1 LIQIQNTHAK
11 LFLSV
16 FSLLLLIIVAVT
28 YTPGSFQKV
37 LAASDTTMAAAGDW
51 GCSDNTE
58 KTVQNVRNLNPK
70 LLLALGDFSY
80 DKTST
85 CWLSV
90 MKPIESITKISIGNH
105 EDSDTLLN
113 SYLNQFSLS
122 KQYYSFDTNNVHV
135 LIMSTEE
142 EFEPNS
148 DQYNFVV
155 NDLRNAANNPDIK
168 WIVVNMHNPFY
179 SSPNECEASGCEGDK
194 DFRESFHPLFDK
206 YGVDL
211 VLEGHVHNYQRSF
224 PLAFNQQKSGEPIV
238 TSASKTDYNN
248 PSGAIFAI
256 VGTGGVN
263 LHGLSDKAPFMAF
276 QQDSKFGVLYMHFSD
291 DKIDAKFVTNEG
303 ETLDHFTISKT
314 TKKKIIER
322 ISDNIPSD
330 TKTETVSYKDEAKAK
345 PVIEKDQNG
354 KPAITFK
361 LDEGAA
367 AVSDKTKP
375 KTNEV
380 VVKDKTKPKTDEV
393 VVKDKTK
400 PKTDEVVVKDKT
412 KPKTDE
418 LKVQEDKPAITF
430 KLDEGAAAVSDKTK
444 PKTDEVVVKDKTKP
458 KTDELKVQEDKPAI
472 TFKLDEGAA
481 AVSDKT
487 KPKTDELKVQEDKSV
502 MTTKLSNDS
511 PKEDKSMPISDE
523 QIDQADNN
531 NKPAMTTKL
540 SNDPPTD
547 DKQIS
552 QNGQDKSESS
562 DQGKPANNNPAVGG
576 ISQHIGNTDQSDNDE
591 FVDTDTD
598 TGRNINT
605 NEKDPFAPLN

>member
-11 LFLSV
+11 LFFSV
-16 FSLLLLIIVAVT
+16 FSLLLLVIVTVT
-28 YTPGSFQKV
+28 YTPASSQKV
-37 LAASDTTMAAAGDW
+37 LAASGTTMAAAGDW

-113 SYLNQFSLS
+113 SYLNQFRLS

-168 WIVVNMHNPFY
+168 WIIVNMHNPFY

-276 QQDSKFGVLYMHFSD
+276 QQDSKFGVLYMHFSN

-303 ETLDHFTISKT
+303 ETLDHFSISKT
-314 TKKKIIER
+314 AKKKIIER
-322 ISDNIPSD
+322 ISDNIVTDSNVKVVSD
-330 TKTETVSYKDEAKAK
+330 EKKSKAK
-345 PVIEKDQNG
+345 PVIETDQNG
-354 KPAITFK
+354 KPTITFK
-361 LDEGAA
+361 DEN
-367 AVSDKTKP
+367 AVTDKTKTMTDEKVQEDKP
-375 KTNEV
+375 AVTFKDENAVT
-380 VVKDKTKPKTDEV
+380 DKTKTMTDEKV
-393 VVKDKTK
+393 QEDKPAVTFKDENSAALADKTE
-400 PKTDEVVVKDKT
+400 PE
-412 KPKTDE
+412 TDE
-418 LKVQEDKPAITF
+418 LKVQEDKPVI
-430 KLDEGAAAVSDKTK
+430 
-444 PKTDEVVVKDKTKP
+444 
-458 KTDELKVQEDKPAI
+458 
-472 TFKLDEGAA
+472 
-481 AVSDKT
+481 
-487 KPKTDELKVQEDKSV
+487 
-502 MTTKLSNDS
+502 TTKLSNDL
-511 PKEDKSMPISDE
+511 PKDDKSMLVSKEKIE
-523 QIDQADNN
+523 QADSNN
-531 NKPAMTTKL
+531 NKPAITTKP

-547 DKQIS
+547 DKPIS
-552 QNGQDKSESS
+552 QNSKDKSESS
-562 DQGKPANNNPAVGG
+562 DQGRATNDEPPVGG
-576 ISQHIGNTDQSDNDE
+576 FDQQLGNTDQSDNNE
-591 FVDTDTD
+591 FVDPDTD
-598 TGRNINT
+598 TGTNINT
-605 NEKDPFAPLN
+605 NEKDPFAPLK

>member
-1 LIQIQNTHAK
+1 
-11 LFLSV
+11 
-16 FSLLLLIIVAVT
+16 
-28 YTPGSFQKV
+28 
-37 LAASDTTMAAAGDW
+37 
-51 GCSDNTE
+51 
-58 KTVQNVRNLNPK
+58 
-70 LLLALGDFSY
+70 
-80 DKTST
+80 
-85 CWLSV
+85 

-113 SYLNQFSLS
+113 SYLNQFRIS

-303 ETLDHFTISKT
+303 ETLDHFSISKT

-367 AVSDKTKP
+367 AVSDKT
-375 KTNEV
+375 E
-380 VVKDKTKPKTDEV
+380 
-393 VVKDKTK
+393 

-430 KLDEGAAAVSDKTK
+430 KLDEGAAAVSDKTE

-458 KTDELKVQEDKPAI
+458 KTDELKVQEDKPA
-472 TFKLDEGAA
+472 
-481 AVSDKT
+481 
-487 KPKTDELKVQEDKSV
+487 

-511 PKEDKSMPISDE
+511 PKEDKSMLISDE

-562 DQGKPANNNPAVGG
+562 DQGKPTNNNPAVGG

-598 TGRNINT
+598 TGTNINT

>member
-1 LIQIQNTHAK
+1 M
-11 LFLSV
+11 
-16 FSLLLLIIVAVT
+16 LLVIVTVT
-28 YTPGSFQKV
+28 YTPASFQKV
-37 LAASDTTMAAAGDW
+37 LAASGTTMAAAGDW

-113 SYLNQFSLS
+113 SYLNQFRLS

-168 WIVVNMHNPFY
+168 WIIVNMHNPFY

-276 QQDSKFGVLYMHFSD
+276 QQDSKFGVLYMHFSN

-303 ETLDHFTISKT
+303 ETLDHFSISKT
-314 TKKKIIER
+314 AKKKIIER
-322 ISDNIPSD
+322 ISDNIVTDSNVKVVSD
-330 TKTETVSYKDEAKAK
+330 EKKSKAK
-345 PVIEKDQNG
+345 PVIETDQNG
-354 KPAITFK
+354 KPTITFK
-361 LDEGAA
+361 DEN
-367 AVSDKTKP
+367 AVTDKTK
-375 KTNEV
+375 TM
-380 VVKDKTKPKTDEV
+380 TDE
-393 VVKDKTK
+393 
-400 PKTDEVVVKDKT
+400 
-412 KPKTDE
+412 
-418 LKVQEDKPAITF
+418 KVQEDKPAVTF
-430 KLDEGAAAVSDKTK
+430 KDENAVTDKTK
-444 PKTDEVVVKDKTKP
+444 TMTDE
-458 KTDELKVQEDKPAI
+458 KVQEDKPAV
-472 TFKLDEGAA
+472 TFKDEN
-481 AVSDKT
+481 AVTDKT
-487 KPKTDELKVQEDKSV
+487 KTMTDEKVQEDKPAV
-502 MTTKLSNDS
+502 TFKDENAVTDKTKTMTDEKVQ
-511 PKEDKSMPISDE
+511 EDK
-523 QIDQADNN
+523 
-531 NKPAMTTKL
+531 
-540 SNDPPTD
+540 
-547 DKQIS
+547 
-552 QNGQDKSESS
+552 
-562 DQGKPANNNPAVGG
+562 PAVTFKDEN
-576 ISQHIGNTDQSDNDE
+576 SAALADKTEPETDE
-591 FVDTDTD
+591 
-598 TGRNINT
+598 
-605 NEKDPFAPLN
+605 

>member
-1 LIQIQNTHAK
+1 MIQIQNTHAK

-16 FSLLLLIIVAVT
+16 FSLLLLVIVTVT
-28 YTPGSFQKV
+28 YTPASFQKV

-113 SYLNQFSLS
+113 SYLNQFRLS

-142 EFEPNS
+142 ESEPNS
-148 DQYNFVV
+148 DQYNFAV

-179 SSPNECEASGCEGDK
+179 SSPNECKASGCEGDK

-276 QQDSKFGVLYMHFSD
+276 QQDSKFGVLYIHFSD

-303 ETLDHFTISKT
+303 KTLDHFSISKT
-314 TKKKIIER
+314 AKKKIIER

-330 TKTETVSYKDEAKAK
+330 TKTEVVSYKDEAKAK

-367 AVSDKTKP
+367 AVSDKT
-375 KTNEV
+375 E
-380 VVKDKTKPKTDEV
+380 PKTDEV
-393 VVKDKTK
+393 VVKDKTE

-412 KPKTDE
+412 EPKTDE
-418 LKVQEDKPAITF
+418 LKVQEDKPAIT
-430 KLDEGAAAVSDKTK
+430 S
-444 PKTDEVVVKDKTKP
+444 
-458 KTDELKVQEDKPAI
+458 
-472 TFKLDEGAA
+472 
-481 AVSDKT
+481 
-487 KPKTDELKVQEDKSV
+487 
-502 MTTKLSNDS
+502 KLSNDS
-511 PKEDKSMPISDE
+511 PKEDKSMLISDE
-523 QIDQADNN
+523 QIEQADNN

-562 DQGKPANNNPAVGG
+562 DQGKPTNTNSAVGG

-598 TGRNINT
+598 TGTNINT
-605 NEKDPFAPLN
+605 NEKDPFSSLN

>member
-1 LIQIQNTHAK
+1 MIQIQNTHAK

-16 FSLLLLIIVAVT
+16 FSLLLLVIVTVT
-28 YTPGSFQKV
+28 YTPASFQKV
-37 LAASDTTMAAAGDW
+37 FAASDTTMAAAGDW

-113 SYLNQFSLS
+113 SYLNQFRLS

-142 EFEPNS
+142 ESEPNS

-179 SSPNECEASGCEGDK
+179 SSPNECKASGCEGDK

-224 PLAFNQQKSGEPIV
+224 PLAFNQQKSGEPVV

-276 QQDSKFGVLYMHFSD
+276 QQDSKFGVLYIHFSD

-303 ETLDHFTISKT
+303 ETLDHFSISKT
-314 TKKKIIER
+314 AKKKIIER

-330 TKTETVSYKDEAKAK
+330 TKTEVVSYKDEAKAK

-367 AVSDKTKP
+367 AVSDKT
-375 KTNEV
+375 E
-380 VVKDKTKPKTDEV
+380 
-393 VVKDKTK
+393 

-418 LKVQEDKPAITF
+418 LKVQKDKPAITF
-430 KLDEGAAAVSDKTK
+430 KLDEGAAAISDKT
-444 PKTDEVVVKDKTKP
+444 E
-458 KTDELKVQEDKPAI
+458 
-472 TFKLDEGAA
+472 
-481 AVSDKT
+481 
-487 KPKTDELKVQEDKSV
+487 PKTDELKVQEDKSV

-511 PKEDKSMPISDE
+511 PKMDKSMPISDE

-562 DQGKPANNNPAVGG
+562 DQGKPTNNNPAVGG
-576 ISQHIGNTDQSDNDE
+576 INQHIGNTDQSDNDE

-598 TGRNINT
+598 TGTNINT
-605 NEKDPFAPLN
+605 NEKDPFASLK

>member
-1 LIQIQNTHAK
+1 MIQIQNTHAK
-11 LFLSV
+11 LFLPV
-16 FSLLLLIIVAVT
+16 FSLLLLVIVTVT
-28 YTPGSFQKV
+28 YTPASFQKV

-113 SYLNQFSLS
+113 SYLNQFRLS

-142 EFEPNS
+142 ESEPNS
-148 DQYNFVV
+148 DQYNFAV

-179 SSPNECEASGCEGDK
+179 SSPNECKASGCEGDK

-276 QQDSKFGVLYMHFSD
+276 QQDSKFGVLYIHFSD

-303 ETLDHFTISKT
+303 ETLDHFSISKT
-314 TKKKIIER
+314 AKKKIIER

-330 TKTETVSYKDEAKAK
+330 TKTEVVSYKDEAKAK

-367 AVSDKTKP
+367 AVSDKT
-375 KTNEV
+375 E
-380 VVKDKTKPKTDEV
+380 PKTDEV
-393 VVKDKTK
+393 VVKDKTE

-412 KPKTDE
+412 EPKTDE
-418 LKVQEDKPAITF
+418 LKVQEDKPAIT
-430 KLDEGAAAVSDKTK
+430 S
-444 PKTDEVVVKDKTKP
+444 
-458 KTDELKVQEDKPAI
+458 
-472 TFKLDEGAA
+472 
-481 AVSDKT
+481 
-487 KPKTDELKVQEDKSV
+487 
-502 MTTKLSNDS
+502 KLSNDS
-511 PKEDKSMPISDE
+511 PKEDKSMLISDE
-523 QIDQADNN
+523 QIEQADNN

-562 DQGKPANNNPAVGG
+562 DQGKPTNTNPAVGG

-598 TGRNINT
+598 TGTNINT
-605 NEKDPFAPLN
+605 NEKDPFASLN

>member
-1 LIQIQNTHAK
+1 MIQIQNTHAK
-11 LFLSV
+11 LFLPV
-16 FSLLLLIIVAVT
+16 FSLLLLVIVTVT
-28 YTPGSFQKV
+28 YTPASFQKV

-113 SYLNQFSLS
+113 SYLNQFRLS

-142 EFEPNS
+142 ESEPNS
-148 DQYNFVV
+148 DQYNFAV

-179 SSPNECEASGCEGDK
+179 SSQNECKASGCEGDK

-276 QQDSKFGVLYMHFSD
+276 QQDSKFGVLYIHFSD

-303 ETLDHFTISKT
+303 KTLDHFSISKT
-314 TKKKIIER
+314 AKKKIIER

-330 TKTETVSYKDEAKAK
+330 TKTEVVSYKDEAKAK

-367 AVSDKTKP
+367 AVSDKT
-375 KTNEV
+375 E
-380 VVKDKTKPKTDEV
+380 PKTDEV
-393 VVKDKTK
+393 VVKDKT
-400 PKTDEVVVKDKT
+400 E
-412 KPKTDE
+412 PKTDE
-418 LKVQEDKPAITF
+418 LKVQEDKPAIT
-430 KLDEGAAAVSDKTK
+430 S
-444 PKTDEVVVKDKTKP
+444 
-458 KTDELKVQEDKPAI
+458 
-472 TFKLDEGAA
+472 
-481 AVSDKT
+481 
-487 KPKTDELKVQEDKSV
+487 
-502 MTTKLSNDS
+502 KLSNDS
-511 PKEDKSMPISDE
+511 PKEDKSMLISDE
-523 QIDQADNN
+523 QIEQADNN

-562 DQGKPANNNPAVGG
+562 DQGKPTNTNSAVGG

-598 TGRNINT
+598 TGTNINT
-605 NEKDPFAPLN
+605 NEKDPFSSLN

>member
-1 LIQIQNTHAK
+1 MIQIQNTHAK

-16 FSLLLLIIVAVT
+16 FSLLLLVIVTIT

-113 SYLNQFSLS
+113 SYLNQFRLS

-142 EFEPNS
+142 ESEPNS

-179 SSPNECEASGCEGDK
+179 SSPNECKASGCEGDK

-276 QQDSKFGVLYMHFSD
+276 QQDSKFGVLYVHFSD

-303 ETLDHFTISKT
+303 ETLDHFSISKT
-314 TKKKIIER
+314 AKKKIIER

-330 TKTETVSYKDEAKAK
+330 TKTEVVSYKDEAKAK

-367 AVSDKTKP
+367 AVSDKT
-375 KTNEV
+375 E
-380 VVKDKTKPKTDEV
+380 PKTDEV
-393 VVKDKTK
+393 VVKDKT
-400 PKTDEVVVKDKT
+400 E
-412 KPKTDE
+412 
-418 LKVQEDKPAITF
+418 
-430 KLDEGAAAVSDKTK
+430 
-444 PKTDEVVVKDKTKP
+444 P

-487 KPKTDELKVQEDKSV
+487 KPKTDELKVQEDKPA

-511 PKEDKSMPISDE
+511 PKEDKSMLISDE
-523 QIDQADNN
+523 QIEQADNN
-531 NKPAMTTKL
+531 NKPAITSKL

-562 DQGKPANNNPAVGG
+562 DQGKPTNTNPAVGG

-598 TGRNINT
+598 TGTNINT
-605 NEKDPFAPLN
+605 NEKDPFASLN

>member
-1 LIQIQNTHAK
+1 
-11 LFLSV
+11 
-16 FSLLLLIIVAVT
+16 
-28 YTPGSFQKV
+28 
-37 LAASDTTMAAAGDW
+37 M
-51 GCSDNTE
+51 
-58 KTVQNVRNLNPK
+58 
-70 LLLALGDFSY
+70 ALGDFSY

-113 SYLNQFSLS
+113 SYLNQFRLS

-179 SSPNECEASGCEGDK
+179 SSPNECKASGCEGDK

-303 ETLDHFTISKT
+303 ETLDHFSISKT
-314 TKKKIIER
+314 AKKKIIER
-322 ISDNIPSD
+322 ISDNILTDSKVKVVSD
-330 TKTETVSYKDEAKAK
+330 EKKSKAK
-345 PVIEKDQNG
+345 PVIETDQNG
-354 KPAITFK
+354 KPTITFK
-361 LDEGAA
+361 DEN
-367 AVSDKTKP
+367 AVTDKTK
-375 KTNEV
+375 TM
-380 VVKDKTKPKTDEV
+380 TDE
-393 VVKDKTK
+393 
-400 PKTDEVVVKDKT
+400 
-412 KPKTDE
+412 
-418 LKVQEDKPAITF
+418 KVQEDKPAVTF
-430 KLDEGAAAVSDKTK
+430 KDENAVTDKTK
-444 PKTDEVVVKDKTKP
+444 TMTDE
-458 KTDELKVQEDKPAI
+458 KVQEDKPAV
-472 TFKLDEGAA
+472 TFKDEDA
-481 AVSDKT
+481 SY
-487 KPKTDELKVQEDKSV
+487 
-502 MTTKLSNDS
+502 
-511 PKEDKSMPISDE
+511 
-523 QIDQADNN
+523 
-531 NKPAMTTKL
+531 
-540 SNDPPTD
+540 
-547 DKQIS
+547 
-552 QNGQDKSESS
+552 
-562 DQGKPANNNPAVGG
+562 
-576 ISQHIGNTDQSDNDE
+576 
-591 FVDTDTD
+591 
-598 TGRNINT
+598 R
-605 NEKDPFAPLN
+605 

>member
-1 LIQIQNTHAK
+1 MIQIQNTHTK
-11 LFLSV
+11 LFLTV
-16 FSLLLLIIVAVT
+16 FSLLLLVIVT
-28 YTPGSFQKV
+28 YTSASFQKV

-90 MKPIESITKISIGNH
+90 MKPIESITKISMGNH

-113 SYLNQFSLS
+113 SYLNQFRLS

-148 DQYNFVV
+148 DQYNFVI

-179 SSPNECEASGCEGDK
+179 SSPNECKASGCEGDK

-224 PLAFNQQKSGEPIV
+224 PLAFNQQKSAEPIL
-238 TSASKTDYNN
+238 TSAGNTDYNN

-303 ETLDHFTISKT
+303 ETLDHFSISKT
-314 TKKKIIER
+314 AKKKIIER

-330 TKTETVSYKDEAKAK
+330 TKTEAVSYKDEAKAK

-361 LDEGAA
+361 PEEGAA
-367 AVSDKTKP
+367 AVSDKTEP
-375 KTNEV
+375 KTAEV
-380 VVKDKTKPKTDEV
+380 VVKDKAE
-393 VVKDKTK
+393 
-400 PKTDEVVVKDKT
+400 
-412 KPKTDE
+412 PKTDE
-418 LKVQEDKPAITF
+418 LKVQEDKPA
-430 KLDEGAAAVSDKTK
+430 
-444 PKTDEVVVKDKTKP
+444 
-458 KTDELKVQEDKPAI
+458 
-472 TFKLDEGAA
+472 
-481 AVSDKT
+481 
-487 KPKTDELKVQEDKSV
+487 

-511 PKEDKSMPISDE
+511 PKEDKSMLISDE
-523 QIDQADNN
+523 QIEQADNN

-562 DQGKPANNNPAVGG
+562 DQGKPTNDKPAVGG
-576 ISQHIGNTDQSDNDE
+576 ISQQTGNTDQSDNDE

-598 TGRNINT
+598 TGTNINT
-605 NEKDPFAPLN
+605 NEKDPFASLN

>member
-1 LIQIQNTHAK
+1 MIQIQNTHAK
-11 LFLSV
+11 LFLPV
-16 FSLLLLIIVAVT
+16 ISLLLLVIVTVT
-28 YTPGSFQKV
+28 YTPASFQKV
-37 LAASDTTMAAAGDW
+37 FAASDTTMAAAGDW

-113 SYLNQFSLS
+113 SYLNQFRLS

-148 DQYNFVV
+148 DQYNYVV

-276 QQDSKFGVLYMHFSD
+276 QQDSKFGVLYVHFSD

-303 ETLDHFTISKT
+303 ETLDHFSISKT
-314 TKKKIIER
+314 AKKKIIER

-330 TKTETVSYKDEAKAK
+330 TKTEAISYKDEAKAK

-367 AVSDKTKP
+367 AVSDKT
-375 KTNEV
+375 E
-380 VVKDKTKPKTDEV
+380 PKTDEV
-393 VVKDKTK
+393 VVKDKTE
-400 PKTDEVVVKDKT
+400 PKTDEVVV
-412 KPKTDE
+412 
-418 LKVQEDKPAITF
+418 
-430 KLDEGAAAVSDKTK
+430 SDKT
-444 PKTDEVVVKDKTKP
+444 EP

-487 KPKTDELKVQEDKSV
+487 KPKTDELKVQEDKS
-502 MTTKLSNDS
+502 ML
-511 PKEDKSMPISDE
+511 ISDE
-523 QIDQADNN
+523 QIEQADNN
-531 NKPAMTTKL
+531 NKPAITTKL

-562 DQGKPANNNPAVGG
+562 DQSKPTNTNPAVGG

-598 TGRNINT
+598 TGTNINT
-605 NEKDPFAPLN
+605 NEKDPFASLN

>member
-1 LIQIQNTHAK
+1 MIQIQNTHAK

-16 FSLLLLIIVAVT
+16 FSLLLLVIVTVT
-28 YTPGSFQKV
+28 YTPASFQKV

-113 SYLNQFSLS
+113 SYLNQFRLS

-142 EFEPNS
+142 ESEPNS
-148 DQYNFVV
+148 DQYNFAV

-179 SSPNECEASGCEGDK
+179 SSPNECKASGCEGDK

-276 QQDSKFGVLYMHFSD
+276 QQDSKFGVLYIHFSD

-303 ETLDHFTISKT
+303 ETLDHFSISKT
-314 TKKKIIER
+314 AKKKIIER

-330 TKTETVSYKDEAKAK
+330 TKTEVVSYKDEAKAK

-367 AVSDKTKP
+367 AVSDKTEP
-375 KTNEV
+375 KTDQV
-380 VVKDKTKPKTDEV
+380 VVKDKTE
-393 VVKDKTK
+393 
-400 PKTDEVVVKDKT
+400 
-412 KPKTDE
+412 PKTDE
-418 LKVQEDKPAITF
+418 LKVQEDKPAIT
-430 KLDEGAAAVSDKTK
+430 SK
-444 PKTDEVVVKDKTKP
+444 P
-458 KTDELKVQEDKPAI
+458 
-472 TFKLDEGAA
+472 
-481 AVSDKT
+481 
-487 KPKTDELKVQEDKSV
+487 
-502 MTTKLSNDS
+502 SNDS
-511 PKEDKSMPISDE
+511 PKEDKSMLISDE
-523 QIDQADNN
+523 QIEQADNN

-562 DQGKPANNNPAVGG
+562 DQGKPTNTNSAVGG

-598 TGRNINT
+598 TGTNINT
-605 NEKDPFAPLN
+605 NEKDPFSSLN

>member
-1 LIQIQNTHAK
+1 MIQIQNTHAK

-16 FSLLLLIIVAVT
+16 FSLLLLVIVTVT
-28 YTPGSFQKV
+28 YTPASFQKV

-113 SYLNQFSLS
+113 SYLNQFRLS

-303 ETLDHFTISKT
+303 ETLDHFSISKT
-314 TKKKIIER
+314 AKKKIIER

-330 TKTETVSYKDEAKAK
+330 TKTEAVSYKDEAKAK

-367 AVSDKTKP
+367 AVSDKT
-375 KTNEV
+375 E
-380 VVKDKTKPKTDEV
+380 PKTDEV
-393 VVKDKTK
+393 VVKDKTEPK
-400 PKTDEVVVKDKT
+400 TDELKIQEDKPAITFKLDEGAAAVSDKTEPKTDEVVVKDKT
-412 KPKTDE
+412 EPKTDE

-430 KLDEGAAAVSDKTK
+430 KLDEGAAAVSDKTE
-444 PKTDEVVVKDKTKP
+444 PKTDEVVVKDKTEP
-458 KTDELKVQEDKPAI
+458 KTDELKYQEDKPAI

-487 KPKTDELKVQEDKSV
+487 EPKTDEVVVKDKTEPKTDESKS
-502 MTTKLSNDS
+502 TRRQTSNYI
-511 PKEDKSMPISDE
+511 K
-523 QIDQADNN
+523 
-531 NKPAMTTKL
+531 T
-540 SNDPPTD
+540 
-547 DKQIS
+547 
-552 QNGQDKSESS
+552 
-562 DQGKPANNNPAVGG
+562 
-576 ISQHIGNTDQSDNDE
+576 
-591 FVDTDTD
+591 
-598 TGRNINT
+598 
-605 NEKDPFAPLN
+605 

>member
-1 LIQIQNTHAK
+1 MIQIQNTHAK
-11 LFLSV
+11 LFLPV
-16 FSLLLLIIVAVT
+16 FSLLLLVIVTVT
-28 YTPGSFQKV
+28 YTPASFQKV

-113 SYLNQFSLS
+113 SYLNQFRLS

-142 EFEPNS
+142 ESEPNS
-148 DQYNFVV
+148 DQYNFAV

-179 SSPNECEASGCEGDK
+179 SSQNECKASGCEGDK

-276 QQDSKFGVLYMHFSD
+276 QQDSKFGVLYIHFSD

-303 ETLDHFTISKT
+303 ETLDHFSISKT
-314 TKKKIIER
+314 AKKKIIER
-322 ISDNIPSD
+322 ISDNIRSD
-330 TKTETVSYKDEAKAK
+330 TKTEVVSYKDEAKAK

-367 AVSDKTKP
+367 AVSDKT
-375 KTNEV
+375 E
-380 VVKDKTKPKTDEV
+380 PKTDEV
-393 VVKDKTK
+393 VVKDKTE

-412 KPKTDE
+412 EPKTDEVVVKDKTEPKTDE
-418 LKVQEDKPAITF
+418 LKVQEDKPAIT
-430 KLDEGAAAVSDKTK
+430 S
-444 PKTDEVVVKDKTKP
+444 
-458 KTDELKVQEDKPAI
+458 
-472 TFKLDEGAA
+472 
-481 AVSDKT
+481 
-487 KPKTDELKVQEDKSV
+487 
-502 MTTKLSNDS
+502 KLSNDS
-511 PKEDKSMPISDE
+511 PKEDKSMLISDE
-523 QIDQADNN
+523 QIEQADNN

-562 DQGKPANNNPAVGG
+562 DQGKPTNTNSAVGG

-598 TGRNINT
+598 TGTNINT
-605 NEKDPFAPLN
+605 NEKDPFSSLN

>member
-1 LIQIQNTHAK
+1 MIQIQNTHAK
-11 LFLSV
+11 LFLPV
-16 FSLLLLIIVAVT
+16 FSLLLLVIVTVT
-28 YTPGSFQKV
+28 YTPASFQKV
-37 LAASDTTMAAAGDW
+37 FAASDTTMAAAGDW

-113 SYLNQFSLS
+113 SYLNQFRLS

-142 EFEPNS
+142 ESEPNS

-179 SSPNECEASGCEGDK
+179 SSPNECKASGCEGDK

-276 QQDSKFGVLYMHFSD
+276 QQDSKFGVLYIHFSD

-303 ETLDHFTISKT
+303 ETLDHFSISKT
-314 TKKKIIER
+314 AKKKIIER

-330 TKTETVSYKDEAKAK
+330 TKTEAISYKDEAKAK

-367 AVSDKTKP
+367 AVSDKTNP
-375 KTNEV
+375 KTDEV

-412 KPKTDE
+412 EPKTDE
-418 LKVQEDKPAITF
+418 LKVQEDKPAIT
-430 KLDEGAAAVSDKTK
+430 S
-444 PKTDEVVVKDKTKP
+444 
-458 KTDELKVQEDKPAI
+458 
-472 TFKLDEGAA
+472 
-481 AVSDKT
+481 
-487 KPKTDELKVQEDKSV
+487 
-502 MTTKLSNDS
+502 KLSNDS
-511 PKEDKSMPISDE
+511 PKEDKSMLISDE
-523 QIDQADNN
+523 QIEQADNN

-562 DQGKPANNNPAVGG
+562 DQGKPTNNNPAVGG
-576 ISQHIGNTDQSDNDE
+576 INQHIGNTDQSDNDE

-598 TGRNINT
+598 TGTNINT
-605 NEKDPFAPLN
+605 NEKDPFASLK

>member
-1 LIQIQNTHAK
+1 MIQIQNTHAK
-11 LFLSV
+11 LFFSV
-16 FSLLLLIIVAVT
+16 FSLLLLVIVTVT
-28 YTPGSFQKV
+28 YTPASSQKV
-37 LAASDTTMAAAGDW
+37 LAASGTTMAAAGDW

-113 SYLNQFSLS
+113 SYLNQFRLS

-168 WIVVNMHNPFY
+168 WIIVNMHNPFY

-276 QQDSKFGVLYMHFSD
+276 QQDSKFGVLYMHFSN

-303 ETLDHFTISKT
+303 ETLDHFSISKT
-314 TKKKIIER
+314 AKKKIIER
-322 ISDNIPSD
+322 ISDNIVTDSNVKVVSD
-330 TKTETVSYKDEAKAK
+330 EKKSKAK
-345 PVIEKDQNG
+345 PVIETDQNG
-354 KPAITFK
+354 KPTITFK
-361 LDEGAA
+361 DEN
-367 AVSDKTKP
+367 AVTDKTKTMTDEKVQEDKP
-375 KTNEV
+375 AVTFKNENSAALA
-380 VVKDKTKPKTDEV
+380 DKTEPETDE
-393 VVKDKTK
+393 
-400 PKTDEVVVKDKT
+400 
-412 KPKTDE
+412 
-418 LKVQEDKPAITF
+418 KVQEDKPAIT
-430 KLDEGAAAVSDKTK
+430 
-444 PKTDEVVVKDKTKP
+444 
-458 KTDELKVQEDKPAI
+458 
-472 TFKLDEGAA
+472 
-481 AVSDKT
+481 
-487 KPKTDELKVQEDKSV
+487 
-502 MTTKLSNDS
+502 TKLSNDL
-511 PKEDKSMPISDE
+511 PKDDKSMLVSKEKIE
-523 QIDQADNN
+523 QADSNN
-531 NKPAMTTKL
+531 NKPAITTKP
-540 SNDPPTD
+540 SIDPPTD
-547 DKQIS
+547 DKPIS
-552 QNGQDKSESS
+552 KNSKDKSESS
-562 DQGKPANNNPAVGG
+562 DQGKATNDKPPVGG
-576 ISQHIGNTDQSDNDE
+576 FDRQLGNTDQSDNNE
-591 FVDTDTD
+591 FADVDTDTG
-598 TGRNINT
+598 TNINI
-605 NEKDPFAPLN
+605 NEKDPFAPLK

>member
-1 LIQIQNTHAK
+1 MIQIQNTHAK

-16 FSLLLLIIVAVT
+16 FSLLLLVIVTVT
-28 YTPGSFQKV
+28 YTPASFQKV

-113 SYLNQFSLS
+113 SYLNQFRLS

-142 EFEPNS
+142 ESEPNS
-148 DQYNFVV
+148 DQYNFAV

-179 SSPNECEASGCEGDK
+179 SSPNECKASGCEGDK

-276 QQDSKFGVLYMHFSD
+276 QQDSKFGVLYIHFSD

-303 ETLDHFTISKT
+303 ETLDHFSISKT
-314 TKKKIIER
+314 AKKKIIER

-330 TKTETVSYKDEAKAK
+330 TKTEVVSYKDEAKAK

-367 AVSDKTKP
+367 AVSDKT
-375 KTNEV
+375 E
-380 VVKDKTKPKTDEV
+380 PKTDEV
-393 VVKDKTK
+393 VVKDKTE

-412 KPKTDE
+412 EPKTDE
-418 LKVQEDKPAITF
+418 LKVQEDKPAIT
-430 KLDEGAAAVSDKTK
+430 S
-444 PKTDEVVVKDKTKP
+444 
-458 KTDELKVQEDKPAI
+458 
-472 TFKLDEGAA
+472 
-481 AVSDKT
+481 
-487 KPKTDELKVQEDKSV
+487 
-502 MTTKLSNDS
+502 KLSNDS
-511 PKEDKSMPISDE
+511 PKEDKSMLISDE
-523 QIDQADNN
+523 QIEQADNN

-562 DQGKPANNNPAVGG
+562 DQGKPTNTNSAVGG

-598 TGRNINT
+598 TGTNINT
-605 NEKDPFAPLN
+605 NEKDPFSSLN

>member
-1 LIQIQNTHAK
+1 MIQIQNTHAK

-16 FSLLLLIIVAVT
+16 FSLLLLVIVTVT
-28 YTPGSFQKV
+28 YTPASFQKV

-113 SYLNQFSLS
+113 SYLNQFRLS

-142 EFEPNS
+142 ESEPNS
-148 DQYNFVV
+148 DQYNFAV

-179 SSPNECEASGCEGDK
+179 SSQNECKASGCEGDK

-276 QQDSKFGVLYMHFSD
+276 QQDSKFGVLYIHFSD

-303 ETLDHFTISKT
+303 ETLDHFSISKT
-314 TKKKIIER
+314 AKKKIIER

-330 TKTETVSYKDEAKAK
+330 TKTEVVSYKDEAKAK

-367 AVSDKTKP
+367 AVSDKTEP
-375 KTNEV
+375 KTDQV
-380 VVKDKTKPKTDEV
+380 VVKDKTE
-393 VVKDKTK
+393 
-400 PKTDEVVVKDKT
+400 
-412 KPKTDE
+412 PKTDE
-418 LKVQEDKPAITF
+418 LKVQEDKPAITS
-430 KLDEGAAAVSDKTK
+430 KLDEGAAAVSDKTEPK
-444 PKTDEVVVKDKTKP
+444 TDQVVVKDKTEPKTDEVVVKDKTEP
-458 KTDELKVQEDKPAI
+458 KT
-472 TFKLDEGAA
+472 
-481 AVSDKT
+481 
-487 KPKTDELKVQEDKSV
+487 
-502 MTTKLSNDS
+502 
-511 PKEDKSMPISDE
+511 
-523 QIDQADNN
+523 
-531 NKPAMTTKL
+531 
-540 SNDPPTD
+540 
-547 DKQIS
+547 
-552 QNGQDKSESS
+552 
-562 DQGKPANNNPAVGG
+562 
-576 ISQHIGNTDQSDNDE
+576 
-591 FVDTDTD
+591 
-598 TGRNINT
+598 
-605 NEKDPFAPLN
+605 

>member
-1 LIQIQNTHAK
+1 MIQIQNTHAK
-11 LFLSV
+11 LFLPV
-16 FSLLLLIIVAVT
+16 FSLLLLVIVTVT
-28 YTPGSFQKV
+28 YTPASFQKV

-113 SYLNQFSLS
+113 SYLNQFRLS

-148 DQYNFVV
+148 DQYNYVV

-303 ETLDHFTISKT
+303 ETLDHFSISKT
-314 TKKKIIER
+314 AKKKIIER

-330 TKTETVSYKDEAKAK
+330 TKTEAISYKDEAKAK

-367 AVSDKTKP
+367 AVSDKT
-375 KTNEV
+375 E
-380 VVKDKTKPKTDEV
+380 PKTDEV
-393 VVKDKTK
+393 VVKDKT
-400 PKTDEVVVKDKT
+400 E
-412 KPKTDE
+412 
-418 LKVQEDKPAITF
+418 
-430 KLDEGAAAVSDKTK
+430 
-444 PKTDEVVVKDKTKP
+444 P

-487 KPKTDELKVQEDKSV
+487 KPKTDELKVQEDKPA

-511 PKEDKSMPISDE
+511 PKEDKSMLISDE
-523 QIDQADNN
+523 QIEQADNN

-562 DQGKPANNNPAVGG
+562 DQGKPTNNNPAVGG
-576 ISQHIGNTDQSDNDE
+576 INQHIGNTDQSDNDE

-598 TGRNINT
+598 TGTNINT
-605 NEKDPFAPLN
+605 NEKDPFASLN

>member
-1 LIQIQNTHAK
+1 MIQIQNTHAK

-16 FSLLLLIIVAVT
+16 FSLLLLVIVTVT
-28 YTPGSFQKV
+28 YTPASFQKV

-113 SYLNQFSLS
+113 SYLNQFRIS

-303 ETLDHFTISKT
+303 ETLDHFSIAKT
-314 TKKKIIER
+314 AKKKIIER

-367 AVSDKTKP
+367 AVSDKT
-375 KTNEV
+375 E
-380 VVKDKTKPKTDEV
+380 
-393 VVKDKTK
+393 

-430 KLDEGAAAVSDKTK
+430 KLDEGAAAVSDKTEH
-444 PKTDEVVVKDKTKP
+444 KTDEVVVKDKTEP
-458 KTDELKVQEDKPAI
+458 KTDELKVQEDKPA
-472 TFKLDEGAA
+472 
-481 AVSDKT
+481 
-487 KPKTDELKVQEDKSV
+487 

-511 PKEDKSMPISDE
+511 PKEDKSMLISDE

-562 DQGKPANNNPAVGG
+562 DQGKPTNNNPAVGG

-598 TGRNINT
+598 TGTNINT